1 MAIQIQGNNVVNP
14 LHEGAAKPAA
24 SVGNPALRGMAKVQD
39 SMGVV
44 RKALHTMAN
53 AFRRIGE
60 SVRQANSGTPISMSI
75 SVKTLGIASN
85 PNRSEPLNRAGAQ
98 NLKVHVAG
106 LTPEKKQALVA
117 SAVKDVANGGHNVV
131 KLLDRNP
138 ELFTVVVDFGG
149 DSLLQAIDR
158 HSDQI
163 PTRLLS
169 AVSDHMPKYIRDQ
182 CVTDG
187 AYGALNADF
196 DKGAKMISG
205 FFGLGGISLHQAL
218 ESVKA
223 LISSD
228 IDGAMVQTG
237 KEDMGEIFTGIR
249 EIVGIQGGAEL
260 KAGLAIREQF
270 EAMSRPGEIAGGV
283 LDALNSGSSLK
294 DELFRDSVHQ
304 ALTAVGISL
313 EFTGDETHDAA
324 VKGALKDISKQT
336 GAGSGGDAMIFNRL
350 TMPEL
355 KTLKE
360 MASFPDGQA
369 QIEERLNGYSG
380 ATPEAAATI
389 ATACMTVFL
398 RPEKPPVS
406 KSEVRALVR
415 KLDRRLTLF
424 RPIVNAFQ
432 KKLSPE
438 QYAARKIDKLSRL
451 VNNIQTEV
459 NANRLKWDKET
470 QRLAI
475 EMVAQKLQQYIGALD
490 AMSGTHSEL
499 QTTLLKQASQLL
511 DKIDK
516 VIVPASQFED
526 LTPVGNL
533 TQIISP
539 TIHDLSATRPQ
550 TLEIGNKKYAIG
562 DLIGHGTF
570 GNVYRCVDEKSG
582 EKSVVKVMLLFDE
595 IGTVEALGEVYTAQ
609 QFVGHRHIMAPS
621 SVAITALDENEMR
634 RLALVMPEADRGDLE
649 HVLESLADKPLE
661 ERTLVLLKLLVDA
674 ADGLVEMH
682 RKGFAHRDIKPG
694 NIFVKTGVRDEL
706 IGMLGDLG
714 AAQHESGFD
723 ALGMTGSPPYMP
735 ADDNV
740 SLSVDS
746 YAFGMMVFQ
755 LLSGGSFPVLQMPTG
770 IGGNTPTMPDSAELR
785 ARIDAELPTA
795 SASLKSLIQTSLS
808 AIPGERPTMSEWRD
822 ALQKAYKATPPS

>member
-1 MAIQIQGNNVVNP
+1 MTIPILENNTLNP
-14 LHEGAAKPAA
+14 LHAPGSKGVP
-24 SVGNPALRGMAKVQD
+24 SVENPNLRGMLKIQD
-39 SMGVV
+39 SRGVV
-44 RKALHTMAN
+44 RKTLHAMAN
-53 AFRRIGE
+53 TFRRIGA
-60 SVRQANSGTPISMSI
+60 SVTQANSGAPISMSI

-98 NLKVHVAG
+98 NLKVHVEG
-106 LTPEKKQALVA
+106 LAPEKKQALVA
-117 SAVKDVANGGHNVV
+117 SAVKDVANGGHNFL

-228 IDGAMVQTG
+228 VDGAMVQTG
-237 KEDMGEIFTGIR
+237 KEDMGEIFGGIR
-249 EIVGIQGGAEL
+249 EIVGIQGCAEL
-260 KAGLAIREQF
+260 KDGLAIREEF

-283 LDALNSGSSLK
+283 LDALNSGQSLR

-304 ALTAVGISL
+304 ALTGVGISL
-313 EFTGDETHDAA
+313 KFTGDETHDGD
-324 VKGALKDISKQT
+324 VKRALKDISKQT
-336 GAGSGGDAMIFNRL
+336 GAGSGGDAMIFNRM

-355 KTLKE
+355 KELR
-360 MASFPDGQA
+360 ALSSLQDGQA
-369 QIEERLNGYSG
+369 HIEARLNGYSES
-380 ATPEAAATI
+380 TPEAAATI

-398 RPEKPPVS
+398 KPEKPHIT
-406 KSEVRALVR
+406 KADVRKLVR
-415 KLDRRLTLF
+415 KLDRRLTIF
-424 RPIVNAFQ
+424 RRIVNAFQ

-438 QYAARKIDKLSRL
+438 QYTARKIDKLARL

-470 QRLAI
+470 QVLAI
-475 EMVAQKLQQYIGALD
+475 EMVGQKLQQYIGALD
-490 AMSGTHSEL
+490 AMSGSHSEL

-516 VIVPASQFED
+516 VIVPAAQFED

-539 TIHDLSATRPQ
+539 TIYDLSARRPQ

-562 DLIGHGTF
+562 DLIGQGTF

-582 EKSVVKVMLLFDE
+582 EKSVVKVMLISDD

-609 QFVGHRHIMAPS
+609 QFAGHRHIMAPS
-621 SVAITALDENEMR
+621 SVAITALDEHDEMR
-634 RLALVMPEADRGDLE
+634 RLALVMPEADQGDMDNIVE
-649 HVLESLADKPLE
+649 KMADKSLE
-661 ERTLVLLKLLVDA
+661 ERTHVFLKLLVDA

-682 RKGFAHRDIKPG
+682 RKGFAHRDVKPG

-714 AAQHESGFD
+714 TAQHMSLFD
-723 ALGMTGSPPYMP
+723 GLEMTGSPPYMP

-746 YAFGMMVFQ
+746 YAFGMMAFQ

-770 IGGNTPTMPDSAELR
+770 IGVNTPTMPDSAELR
-785 ARIDAELPTA
+785 ARIDVGLPTT
-795 SASLKSLIQTSLS
+795 SASLKSLIQQSLS
-808 AIPGERPTMSEWRD
+808 AVPEERPTMSEWRD
-822 ALQKAYKATPPS
+822 ALSKATIAISQ